1 MEEGDENLLKKG
13 NGFLVEMVMW
23 CKGGYINNKG
33 CENKGAPTIL

>member
-13 NGFLVEMVMW
+13 NRFLVEMVIW

-33 CENKGAPTIL
+33 CEDKGGPTIL